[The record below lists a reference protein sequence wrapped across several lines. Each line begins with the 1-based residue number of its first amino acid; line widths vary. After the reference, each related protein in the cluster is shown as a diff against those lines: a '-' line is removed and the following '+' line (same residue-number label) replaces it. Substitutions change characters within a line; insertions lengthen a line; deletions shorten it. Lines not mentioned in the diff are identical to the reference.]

1 MDIEQS
7 GEQSENRPEPGS
19 TEHLRPWQ
27 WKPGQSG
34 NPKGRPKH
42 KTLTEL
48 CREVLERETRGKVT
62 DEILAEVIVKNA
74 LTGKFPFVKELW
86 DRLDGKVSDK
96 HEITGQESIT
106 LIVPAPRVLGE
117 PAAPIQAPAGATVV
131 PREEVPEQFRD
142 GAVVYRNAAGEVVKA
157 VIGIDPTAI

>member
-1 MDIEQS
+1 MSTEEHSQDET
-7 GEQSENRPEPGS
+7 GEQPANRPEPSS

-86 DRLDGKVSDK
+86 DRLDGRPTEKHRIDGEQQSMVKV
-96 HEITGQESIT
+96 IILGQDE
-106 LIVPAPRVLGE
+106 A
-117 PAAPIQAPAGATVV
+117 
-131 PREEVPEQFRD
+131 D
-142 GAVVYRNAAGEVVKA
+142 AV
-157 VIGIDPTAI
+157 